1 MGQPWGCTPGV
12 RSEIGDRLP
21 CAAKALAF
29 ALNQSM
35 LVLVGEAE
43 AGNAESN
50 PPRNSRPE
58 THPFDERG
66 RGRERPRPHR
76 RDRFP
81 HASENSLRKLP
92 RSGLLW

>member
-43 AGNAESN
+43 GGQCWRATRQGIA
-50 PPRNSRPE
+50 
-58 THPFDERG
+58 D
-66 RGRERPRPHR
+66 
-76 RDRFP
+76 
-81 HASENSLRKLP
+81 RKLI
-92 RSGLLW
+92 RSMSEGVVSSDHALIEWIDFSMPKKTH